1 MTVMRISEPSESYP
15 LCVPGDTLMN
25 RDELIRYVRQ
35 KCGDEV
41 GRAVEEIAYETSVRK
56 QLEGAV
62 ISLENAMR
70 NVENSIDSM
79 NDFVSELKGVLNE
92 A

>member
-25 RDELIRYVRQ
+25 RDELIRYVRR
-35 KCGDEV
+35 KCGDEA
-41 GRAVEEIAYETSVRK
+41 GRAVEEMAYETSVRK
-56 QLEGAV
+56 QFADAV
-62 ISLENAMR
+62 ISLENAMSG
-70 NVENSIDSM
+70 VEDAIDFA
-79 NDFVSELKGVLNE
+79 NDLVSELKGVLNN

>member
-41 GRAVEEIAYETSVRK
+41 GRAVEEIAYGTSVRK
-56 QLEGAV
+56 QLAGAM
-62 ISLENAMR
+62 ISLENAMSG
-70 NVENSIDSM
+70 VKDAIDSA
-79 NDFVSELKGVLNE
+79 NDLVSELKGVLNN

>member
-25 RDELIRYVRQ
+25 RDELIRYVRR

-41 GRAVEEIAYETSVRK
+41 GRVVEEIAYETSVRK
-56 QLEGAV
+56 QLAGAV

-70 NVENSIDSM
+70 DVENAIDSV

>member
-15 LCVPGDTLMN
+15 LCVPGDTLMS

-56 QLEGAV
+56 QLECAM
-62 ISLENAMR
+62 ISLENAMSGI
-70 NVENSIDSM
+70 EDAIDSA
-79 NDFVSELKGVLNE
+79 NDLVSELKGVLNE

>member
-25 RDELIRYVRQ
+25 RDELVRYVRQ
-35 KCGDEV
+35 KCGDEA

-56 QLEGAV
+56 QLAGAM

-70 NVENSIDSM
+70 DVENAIDSA
-79 NDFVSELKGVLNE
+79 NDLVSELKGVLND

>member
-25 RDELIRYVRQ
+25 RDELIRYVLR
-35 KCGDEV
+35 KCGDEA

-56 QLEGAV
+56 QFADA
-62 ISLENAMR
+62 ITSLENAMR
-70 NVENSIDSM
+70 GVEDAIDFA
-79 NDFVSELKGVLNE
+79 NDLVIELKGVLND

>member
-25 RDELIRYVRQ
+25 RDELVRYVRQ
-35 KCGDEV
+35 KCGDEA

-56 QLEGAV
+56 QLAV
-62 ISLENAMR
+62 AMISLENAMR
-70 NVENSIDSM
+70 DVENAIDSA
-79 NDFVSELKGVLNE
+79 NDLVSELKGVLNN

>member
-35 KCGDEV
+35 KCGDEA

-56 QLEGAV
+56 QFADAM
-62 ISLENAMR
+62 ISLENAMSGI
-70 NVENSIDSM
+70 EDAIDFA
-79 NDFVSELKGVLNE
+79 NDLVSELKGVLNN